1 MNVDLIRLGA
11 PALPEGYRYR
21 VHVYEVHPN
30 RVSVGVSIIKR
41 YKKTI
46 FNRFTLTRDK
56 VVGHSTLDIV
66 HDPGKKNPLEG
77 VVREATYLY
86 NEHIKDK
93 QE

>member
-1 MNVDLIRLGA
+1 MNVDLVRLGA

-30 RVSVGVSIIKR
+30 RVSVGVSIIKKTQ
-41 YKKTI
+41 KKL
-46 FNRFTLTRDK
+46 FNRFTVSRNK
-56 VVGHSTLDIV
+56 VVGNSTLDIEY
-66 HDPGKKNPLEG
+66 DPRSTNPFKG

-93 QE
+93 N

>member
-1 MNVDLIRLGA
+1 MNVDLVRLGA

-30 RVSVGVSIIKR
+30 RVSVGVSIIKK
-41 YKKTI
+41 YQKVL
-46 FNRFTLTRDK
+46 FNRFTINRNK
-56 VVGHSTLDIV
+56 VVGHSTLDIEYK
-66 HDPGKKNPLEG
+66 PTNPNPLEG

-93 QE
+93 H